1 MDKSLK
7 SRQQFA
13 KYRYLMGSFHLLTK
27 FIIEKF
33 ICPHITMATVN

>member
-13 KYRYLMGSFHLLTK
+13 KYLMGSFHLLTK